1 MAIHDATVATWDAK
15 YAHKRLRPSQLDATL
30 TPLVAVPRSPAYPSE
45 HAAAAG
51 AAAEVLAYFAPK
63 EAEAL
68 RSMAEEAAGSREW
81 AGVQYG
87 SDTAAGLDIGR
98 AVARLAIEAARS
110 DNFDDASTLWDGKI
124 PEGPGL
130 WNGTNPIGV
139 ADRFWKPL
147 VVASAD
153 ALRPPSPP
161 AYDSPERAQEIDAV
175 KNFPRTPAT
184 NGLGIWVQYQV
195 RGAANFNVVYNREI
209 SRRVLEEH

>member
-15 YAHKRLRPSQLDATL
+15 YAHKRLRPSQLDAAL

-51 AAAEVLAYFAPK
+51 AASEVLAYFAPN

-68 RSMAEEAAGSREW
+68 RKMAEEAASSREW
-81 AGVQYG
+81 AGVQYA
-87 SDTAAGLDIGR
+87 SDTAAGLDLGR
-98 AVARLAIEAARS
+98 AVARFAIEAARS
-110 DNFDDASTLWDGKI
+110 DNFDTAKWDGML

-130 WNGTNPIGV
+130 WQGTNPIGV

-153 ALRPPSPP
+153 ALRPPHPP
-161 AYDSPERAQEIDAV
+161 AYDSSERAQEIDAV
-175 KNFPRTPAT
+175 KSFPRTPAT
-184 NGLGIWVQYQV
+184 
-195 RGAANFNVVYNREI
+195 
-209 SRRVLEEH
+209 